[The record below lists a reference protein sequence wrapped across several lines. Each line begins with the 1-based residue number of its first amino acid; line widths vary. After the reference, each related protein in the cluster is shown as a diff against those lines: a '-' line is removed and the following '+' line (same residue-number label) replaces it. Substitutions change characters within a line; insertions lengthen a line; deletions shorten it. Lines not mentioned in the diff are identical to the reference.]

1 MISIPTSNEP
11 ASNKLASNKHERANP
26 KPSTSTIH
34 LFTDLNKDQE
44 PQIFGTIVPNIHSL
58 DEATKSINR
67 NKYETRGLGFGL
79 CRVCQ
84 QIDQF
89 SFQTNHNTY

>member
-34 LFTDLNKDQE
+34 LFTDLHKDQK
-44 PQIFGTIVPNIHSL
+44 PQIFGTSLPNIHSL

-79 CRVCQ
+79 SE
-84 QIDQF
+84 F
-89 SFQTNHNTY
+89 ASK